1 MGKHAEVWVPSD
13 MHRLSRDR
21 HQDRGS
27 ESYAYRALSR
37 STSQPESASVLSA
50 SVLDE
55 PNERRLRLSANMA
68 NMSGGT
74 LGEVLRQA
82 RVKLDLGLR
91 EFAKKLGITP
101 SYLSDI
107 EYDRRVPSEEVL
119 SKLAGALHLEVD
131 HLMALA
137 GRVGDDAERYLKHHP
152 AAGVLFRRISDRKLP
167 EEDLKKLLQEV
178 DKMGS
183 KKGRS

>member
-1 MGKHAEVWVPSD
+1 
-13 MHRLSRDR
+13 
-21 HQDRGS
+21 
-27 ESYAYRALSR
+27 
-37 STSQPESASVLSA
+37 
-50 SVLDE
+50 
-55 PNERRLRLSANMA
+55 MA
-68 NMSGGT
+68 NISGGT
-74 LGEVLRQA
+74 LGEVLREA

-119 SKLAGALHLEVD
+119 SKLAGALQLETD

-137 GRVGDDAERYLKHHP
+137 GRVGDNAERYLKHHP
-152 AAGVLFRRISDRKLP
+152 AAGVLFRRISDQKLP
-167 EEDLKKLLQEV
+167 EEDLKKLLREV
-178 DKMGS
+178 DKMAG